1 VTPIRIIL
9 VDDHTVVRAGLKAL
23 MDLQTDMKVVAQAD
37 TAADALTAARTVG
50 SDVLIL
56 DLSLPGGGTLELI
69 GKLQGGQPDPPRVLV
84 LSMHD
89 EPAYARSALAS
100 GATGYIVK
108 TIREQDLLAAVRA
121 VYRGQLF
128 VDLDDESRT
137 AAVLRTTASGKKDP
151 ISASK
156 LSERETEVLRLLGQG
171 HTNQAISERLDISPK
186 TVATYRAR
194 LAEKLGLKATADFV
208 RYVNEIGLP
217 GG

>member
-1 VTPIRIIL
+1 MTPIGIML
-9 VDDHTVVRAGLKAL
+9 VDDHTVVRAGLRAL
-23 MDLQTDMKVVAQAD
+23 MDQQTDMKVVAQAD
-37 TAADALTAARTVG
+37 NSPDALSAARAAG
-50 SDVLIL
+50 PDVVVL

-69 GKLQGGQPDPPRVLV
+69 GKLQGQPNPPRVLV
-84 LSMHD
+84 LTMHD

-121 VYRGQLF
+121 VYRGQVF
-128 VDLDDESRT
+128 VDLDNEAKT
-137 AAVLRTTASGKKDP
+137 AAVLRPSATGKKDP
-151 ISASK
+151 TGASR

-171 HTNQAISERLDISPK
+171 HTNQAIADKLDISPK

-208 RYVNEIGLP
+208 RFVNEIGMIWD
-217 GG
+217 

>member
-1 VTPIRIIL
+1 MTPIKIML

-23 MDLQTDMKVVAQAD
+23 MDLQTDMNVIAQAD
-37 TAADALTAARTVG
+37 NTLDALTAARG
-50 SDVLIL
+50 AGPEVLVL

-69 GKLQGGQPDPPRVLV
+69 SKLQGQTDPPRVLV

-89 EPAYARSALAS
+89 EPAYARSALAA
-100 GATGYIVK
+100 GATGYVVK

-128 VDLDDESRT
+128 VDLDDEFKT
-137 AAVLRTTASGKKDP
+137 AAVLRPTAAGKKDP
-151 ISASK
+151 IGASK

-171 HTNQAISERLDISPK
+171 HTNQAISEQLDISPK

-217 GG
+217 GD